1 MDRTA
6 WIVVSL
12 CVIGLVGWQIYVARQ
27 MPSRP
32 APVNV
37 ASGQASPTATPK
49 VFEASPPPAAPE
61 ATPKSAEP
69 VTSFAEKI
77 ETLRNSDVELR
88 LTNRGGGIKEAVLLG
103 QIAEK
108 GQRVAL
114 NSAQGAPIGAIIESP
129 LVGTPTLPEF
139 IASTESN
146 SVVQFE
152 RTTAEQVAI
161 RKKFFFEKS
170 PENKDNYVIE
180 IDVGWFGSSG
190 GFLGVGQRAAR
201 PYYQENL
208 AGAEWAA
215 VSNQFF
221 TTLMA
226 PLTAKATGV
235 WGRSFDI
242 ERPPDQKLL
251 GIEGAMGMPGFQLQ
265 PGQTYSARFEIYAG
279 PKLYHRLAQLPHN
292 EAEVM
297 DFGIFKLVCQ
307 FLLNFMNLLHS
318 WLHDYGLAILA
329 LTTIIKL
336 TLWPIQNRANRSMRQ
351 MAALSPKMQELKD
364 KYKDD
369 PTRMNQELMK
379 LYKQYGINPVGGCLP
394 MMIQIPIFFGL
405 FKMLGQAVELRDAK
419 FLWVKDLSQ
428 PDTIAH
434 LPLLGW
440 PVNIIPLCMAATQ
453 VWLMAMT
460 PKTGDPTQRRITMF
474 TPKDLLDTML
484 GYLGF
489 VVQIEETS
497 NEGGNPTLQ
506 IYTEESGRLIGRNG
520 ETLEAIQFLLNR
532 LLQAREMDAEKVIVD
547 CEHYRSMREDRIVQR
562 VRELA
567 ERVRITGRSLQLEPM
582 NSYERR
588 LVHNAFKD
596 DPDVAT
602 WSPSDSARIKQITLV
617 KRQPKKEAAPKEQ
630 MSS

>member
-12 CVIGLVGWQIYVARQ
+12 CVIGLVIWQIYVAKQ
-27 MPSRP
+27 MPPRP

-37 ASGQASPTATPK
+37 TPGQASPTTTPK
-49 VFEASPPPAAPE
+49 VFEASPLPATPE
-61 ATPKSAEP
+61 GTPKSVEP
-69 VTSFAEKI
+69 VPSFAEKI

-88 LTNRGGGIKEAVLLG
+88 LTNRGGGIKEAVLLK

-108 GQRVAL
+108 GERVVL
-114 NSAQGAPIGAIIESP
+114 NSAQNAPIGAIIEQPS
-129 LVGTPTLPEF
+129 TPTLPEF
-139 IASTESN
+139 TASTESN

-152 RTTAEQVAI
+152 RTTAEQVAV

-180 IDVGWFGSSG
+180 MDVDLENRGTTPYQSGGYFVSLGSAGPIHPKDYPSYTRLVWCVDGRAKGIDVGWFGSSG
-190 GFLGVGQRAAR
+190 GFLGIGQRAAR
-201 PYYQENL
+201 PYYQENIT
-208 AGAEWAA
+208 GTEWVA

-221 TTLMA
+221 TTLLA

-235 WGRSFDI
+235 WGRSFGI
-242 ERPPDQKLL
+242 ERSPDQKLL
-251 GIEGAMGMPGFQLQ
+251 GVEGAMGMPGFQLQ

-297 DFGIFKLVCQ
+297 DFGMFKIVCQ
-307 FLLNFMNLLHS
+307 FLLNFMNLLNS

-351 MAALSPKMQELKD
+351 MAALNPKMQELRD

-405 FKMLGQAVELRDAK
+405 FKMLGQAVELRNAK

-453 VWLMAMT
+453 IWLMAMT
-460 PKTGDPTQRRITMF
+460 PKTGDPTQRRIMMF
-474 TPKDLLDTML
+474 TPLIFLFICYNFAAALALYYTAQNL
-484 GYLGF
+484 F
-489 VVQIEETS
+489 SI
-497 NEGGNPTLQ
+497 LQ
-506 IYTEESGRLIGRNG
+506 FYQN
-520 ETLEAIQFLLNR
+520 
-532 LLQAREMDAEKVIVD
+532 
-547 CEHYRSMREDRIVQR
+547 
-562 VRELA
+562 
-567 ERVRITGRSLQLEPM
+567 
-582 NSYERR
+582 
-588 LVHNAFKD
+588 
-596 DPDVAT
+596 
-602 WSPSDSARIKQITLV
+602 
-617 KRQPKKEAAPKEQ
+617 KRQPMPTLEKVAPPAKRKR
-630 MSS
+630 